1 MYFNNLIISLI
12 NNFNNNLI
20 SNLINN
26 FNNNFNNLKMSFS
39 SKGKYEGEMS
49 EGWYH
54 GKGTFLYENGVKYEG
69 NFKKGEFHGEGV
81 LIYPNG
87 VIIILNTNI

>member
-1 MYFNNLIISLI
+1 
-12 NNFNNNLI
+12 
-20 SNLINN
+20 
-26 FNNNFNNLKMSFS
+26 MSFS

-69 NFKKGEFHGEGV
+69 NFKKGEFGNYEVFQYFG
-81 LIYPNG
+81 YFA
-87 VIIILNTNI
+87 

>member
-1 MYFNNLIISLI
+1 
-12 NNFNNNLI
+12 
-20 SNLINN
+20 
-26 FNNNFNNLKMSFS
+26 MSFS
-39 SKGKYEGEMS
+39 SKGKHVGETQ

-54 GKGTFLYENGVKYEG
+54 GKGTFYYDNGVKYEG

-87 VIIILNTNI
+87 VIIEK

>member
-1 MYFNNLIISLI
+1 
-12 NNFNNNLI
+12 
-20 SNLINN
+20 
-26 FNNNFNNLKMSFS
+26 MSFS
-39 SKGKYEGEMS
+39 SKGKYEGDMS

-54 GKGTFLYENGVKYEG
+54 GNGTFLYENGVKYEG

-87 VIIILNTNI
+87 VFLI